1 MPSYRPSQ
9 ILLSTK
15 VLPCC
20 QADRPRQPSHF
31 PVISKLPYS
40 TPENLQ
46 ILLMKSSTIATP
58 EGAPNGR
65 PAKAEVGLGRLNGDK
80 KHCWIAYKEVGT
92 LLDSLTHPGIV
103 LRALVSAA
111 SSTALSL
118 VAFDVA
124 FILKDLAR
132 TRADMEGLNTAK
144 VTDMEYAKIFLS
156 DPCGTAVFMP
166 VEIQAQSYLFS
177 LPIVS
182 CDTDEADEYPI
193 FGEPEAEGI
202 EDDSSALEDQIRI
215 TSPTTSS
222 TT

>member
-31 PVISKLPYS
+31 PVISKLPCS
-40 TPENLQ
+40 
-46 ILLMKSSTIATP
+46 TP

-65 PAKAEVGLGRLNGDK
+65 PAKAGVGLGSLNGDK

-111 SSTALSL
+111 SGTTLSL

-132 TRADMEGLNTAK
+132 TRMEGLNTAK

-156 DPCGTAVFMP
+156 DPGGTAVFMP
-166 VEIQAQSYLFS
+166 VEIQAQSYLFP

-193 FGEPEAEGI
+193 FGEPETEGI
-202 EDDSSALEDQIRI
+202 EDGSSALEDQIRI